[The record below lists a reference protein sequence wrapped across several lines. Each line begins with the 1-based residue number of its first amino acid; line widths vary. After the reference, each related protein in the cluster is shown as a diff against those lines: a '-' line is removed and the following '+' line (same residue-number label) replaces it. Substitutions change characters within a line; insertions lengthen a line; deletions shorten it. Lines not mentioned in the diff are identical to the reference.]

1 MISPKTE
8 LNVGFSSLS
17 RLISSIHSELQHLSN
32 FDDVLAVIL
41 FRIDGQVLKA
51 EYQISTSNNLLI
63 VVSWVKSIITKT
75 MEELKSGSK
84 SVKYV
89 KDIKGKSSVPV
100 YFYRSGKSSILVTIL
115 TDKVNTGFMEIEM
128 SRTAKRL
135 GWIIDKKLAIEE

>member
-51 EYQISTSNNLLI
+51 EYQISTSNNLLL
-63 VVSWVKSIITKT
+63 VASWVKSIITKT
-75 MEELKSGSK
+75 MEELKSGS
-84 SVKYV
+84 
-89 KDIKGKSSVPV
+89 
-100 YFYRSGKSSILVTIL
+100 
-115 TDKVNTGFMEIEM
+115 
-128 SRTAKRL
+128 
-135 GWIIDKKLAIEE
+135 